1 MASKPLP
8 ASLQDAQMMPNA
20 SHSQTGFPNPATAN
34 GALPHADNSHMP
46 AVLVVDDDAEAV
58 SHCRGMLD
66 ELGYRH
72 HGVTSARQALEHLNR
87 DQSIQILLADVHM
100 PAMDGIALVEE
111 ARARIGSSRSIATIL
126 VAETVTADLAI
137 KGMHLEAVDLLSKPF
152 GFDAYSAALRRAMR
166 YLGTRRPAADHGL
179 PDMGQQLARLLSA
192 LEDKNG
198 DLPVETVPV
207 DGGMNATLRTII
219 AARGLRNRFFPGD
232 LFADP
237 AWDIL
242 LDLSRAALD
251 KQQVS
256 VSSVCIAASVPMS
269 TALRWVRQMTEAGLL
284 SRWTDPKD
292 RRRDLIALTDKTA
305 DLMKEYLA
313 AVHTIIKKI

>member
-8 ASLQDAQMMPNA
+8 VPLDAAEALP
-20 SHSQTGFPNPATAN
+20 
-34 GALPHADNSHMP
+34 GALMP
-46 AVLVVDDDAEAV
+46 AVLVVDDDAETV

-66 ELGYRH
+66 VLGYRH
-72 HGVTSARQALEHLNR
+72 HGVTSARQALEHLTR
-87 DQSIQILLADVHM
+87 DTSIQILLADVHM

-111 ARARIGSSRSIATIL
+111 ARSRIGDSRSIATIL
-126 VAETVTADLAI
+126 AAETITAEIAI
-137 KGMHLEAVDLLSKPF
+137 KGMHLEAVDLLHKPF

-166 YLGTRRPAADHGL
+166 YLGARRPTAESGMSG
-179 PDMGQQLARLLSA
+179 MGQQLARLLTA
-192 LEDKNG
+192 LEDKTDG
-198 DLPVETVPV
+198 APV
-207 DGGMNATLRTII
+207 DAVPLDKGINPTLRTII
-219 AARGLRNRFFPGD
+219 SSRSLRSRFFPDD

-242 LDLSRAALD
+242 LDLARADLD

-269 TALRWVRQMTEAGLL
+269 TALRWVRQMTDAGML

-305 DLMKEYLA
+305 AHMKDYLTAVQLML
-313 AVHTIIKKI
+313 KKL

>member
-20 SHSQTGFPNPATAN
+20 SQSHTGQSQAGLTNAGLTNAGMAN
-34 GALPHADNSHMP
+34 GALPHAPAHNAHMP

-87 DQSIQILLADVHM
+87 DPSIQILLADVHM

-126 VAETVTADLAI
+126 VAETVTAELAI

-166 YLGTRRPAADHGL
+166 
-179 PDMGQQLARLLSA
+179 
-192 LEDKNG
+192 
-198 DLPVETVPV
+198 
-207 DGGMNATLRTII
+207 
-219 AARGLRNRFFPGD
+219 
-232 LFADP
+232 
-237 AWDIL
+237 
-242 LDLSRAALD
+242 
-251 KQQVS
+251 
-256 VSSVCIAASVPMS
+256 
-269 TALRWVRQMTEAGLL
+269 
-284 SRWTDPKD
+284 
-292 RRRDLIALTDKTA
+292 
-305 DLMKEYLA
+305 
-313 AVHTIIKKI
+313 